1 MQSFQSSHI
10 KIKKI
15 CLFYKIAFSVHFRE
29 QYVRKIQE
37 QENLAKGLREQQKS
51 VRDGQQGALHQMKI
65 WRDLERL
72 MDCKR
77 MCLER
82 QAGRGGGAGAGM
94 GYTYMEQ
101 PPAMLEDDRL
111 VL

>member
-1 MQSFQSSHI
+1 
-10 KIKKI
+10 
-15 CLFYKIAFSVHFRE
+15 
-29 QYVRKIQE
+29 
-37 QENLAKGLREQQKS
+37 
-51 VRDGQQGALHQMKI
+51 
-65 WRDLERL
+65 
-72 MDCKR
+72 
-77 MCLER
+77 LER